1 MAAQTSPSELR
12 SKKWVKSTLACVSGG
27 GSEYSE
33 SLASRRM
40 AVRLVADKE
49 DAEDWNLCIARAEI
63 LPIPSADWTK
73 VRKTRGLVT
82 PVRR

>member
-1 MAAQTSPSELR
+1 M
-12 SKKWVKSTLACVSGG
+12 
-27 GSEYSE
+27 

-49 DAEDWNLCIARAEI
+49 DVEDLNLCIALAEI

-82 PVRR
+82 PVRRWIVAISLKTPLCGNRGRSTPGVVTA